1 MNLPEIVQVPTAK
14 VVLNTGQV
22 EGLPANPRQWTAG
35 DVDRL
40 ARSLTE
46 TPELFA
52 ARPIL
57 AVEHGGHYVALGG
70 NLRLTA
76 ARKNKDRTVP
86 VIVYPADTPLETLRA
101 IVIKDNGS
109 FGQWDFDALANTWD
123 DLPLA
128 DWGVPAWDT
137 GAAAQGAGLHLSTEG
152 REGGEGYDA
161 FVEKFAP
168 KLTTDDCYTPVPVYE
183 ALLDWVDRTLGP
195 VDRSKVVRPFYP
207 GGDYRRAEY
216 PEGCI
221 VIDNPPFSIYSEIV
235 RFYLEHGVTFF
246 LFGPHLTLKVKD
258 ADVTYVLCGR
268 GVTYENGAVVNT
280 SFVTNMP
287 AVKDYR
293 IIIPVAL
300 YRAIG
305 EADEESRGKVS
316 LSRYRHPL
324 ELWTLPVLSKIAK
337 GEVDYYVPKNQ
348 VEEIQNLDCLK
359 AQDKSLFGGGFLFCS
374 AAARE
379 AAAREAAALELSER
393 EKAIVAILD
402 ARNI

>member
-1 MNLPEIVQVPTAK
+1 MNIPEIVQVPTAK

-86 VIVYPADTPLETLRA
+86 VIVYPADTPLDTLRA

-137 GAAAQGAGLHLSTEG
+137 GEDDVTRTGGSRAAGMDDVSQEEHVFAIRVLCENSAEQLSLFAELEG
-152 REGGEGYDA
+152 RGYD
-161 FVEKFAP
+161 VQ
-168 KLTTDDCYTPVPVYE
+168 
-183 ALLDWVDRTLGP
+183 
-195 VDRSKVVRPFYP
+195 
-207 GGDYRRAEY
+207 
-216 PEGCI
+216 
-221 VIDNPPFSIYSEIV
+221 
-235 RFYLEHGVTFF
+235 
-246 LFGPHLTLKVKD
+246 
-258 ADVTYVLCGR
+258 VL
-268 GVTYENGAVVNT
+268 
-280 SFVTNMP
+280 
-287 AVKDYR
+287 
-293 IIIPVAL
+293 
-300 YRAIG
+300 
-305 EADEESRGKVS
+305 
-316 LSRYRHPL
+316 
-324 ELWTLPVLSKIAK
+324 
-337 GEVDYYVPKNQ
+337 
-348 VEEIQNLDCLK
+348 
-359 AQDKSLFGGGFLFCS
+359 
-374 AAARE
+374 
-379 AAAREAAALELSER
+379 
-393 EKAIVAILD
+393 
-402 ARNI
+402 